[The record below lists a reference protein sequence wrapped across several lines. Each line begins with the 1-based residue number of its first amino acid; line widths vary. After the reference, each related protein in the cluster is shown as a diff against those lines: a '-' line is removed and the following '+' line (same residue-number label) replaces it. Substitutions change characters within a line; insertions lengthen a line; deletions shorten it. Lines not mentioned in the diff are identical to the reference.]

1 MAADR
6 LQLQVIL
13 SALDRASAPL
23 RHIQGGAVGA
33 GQALKQAREQL
44 KALNAQQKDINA
56 WRTQRAAAQDTE
68 RALEAA
74 RQRVRDLGQA
84 MASSGVPT
92 RRMTGDLRAAI
103 RQATALKR
111 KHADNQVQLQGLRN
125 RLAAAGISTRQLGQ
139 AERDLRQKIGATNQ
153 VISEQGRRLE
163 RITRQTRGLAIA
175 RRQYDKAQQ
184 LAGKMAGAGA
194 GATAAGAA
202 LGAPVLAAAKGYI
215 DFENAMLG
223 VAKQVDGARDESGQL
238 TALYYQMGD
247 AIKALSERVPMVTTE
262 LAALVEGAAR
272 MGIQGQQEL
281 LGFADVASRAATA
294 FELPAEQIGEDLA
307 RIAHL
312 YKLPIKNIDQLGDA
326 INYLD
331 DNAQSKGADII
342 DVLQR
347 TAGVTAT
354 VNMSFQDAA
363 ALGSTFLSLGAG
375 AEVAATAT
383 KAMIRELAN
392 ATMQPA
398 RFQKGLA
405 AIGLEAKEVQAGM
418 AKDATG
424 TIFKVLE
431 AINRLPKEEQSTVT
445 TRIFL
450 KEHGG
455 EAAKLAN
462 NLAEYRR
469 QLEMAN
475 SEAAKGSMARE
486 AEIRAQSLS
495 AQLLMARNRAFNL
508 TATLGE
514 SLRPSILRL
523 VEGFNRV
530 IGRLTAWVKANPELT
545 FSVLKVVGGL
555 AALAAVFGTL
565 TLGLASLLGPFAL
578 FRYALLMLGIR
589 GTGLGRVLLFLG
601 RTALPLVAK
610 AIFWI
615 GRALLLNP
623 IGLAITAIALA
634 ALLIYRYWDPIKAY
648 VLELWAEIR
657 AGFEGGIGG
666 IVRLILDFSPL
677 GLFYRA
683 FAGVMRYFGSE
694 LPGTFTGFG
703 NMLMQGLI
711 DGIRSRFT
719 ALKSTISEMGDSTIA
734 WFKDKLGI
742 HSPSRVFAALGG
754 FTMAGLAQGLAAGEG
769 NVLGQ
774 LADTAS
780 RLTVAGAGVLQ
791 HAFTLD
797 SRPPISAGAA
807 PVTLG
812 GDTYNITIHAAPG
825 MDPQAVA
832 RAVRQE
838 LARQKTQA
846 AARLRSRL
854 TDRE

>member
-23 RHIQGGAVGA
+23 RHIQGNAVGA

-44 KALNAQQKDINA
+44 KVLDAQQKDINA

-84 MASSGVPT
+84 MAASGAPT
-92 RRMTGDLRAAI
+92 RRMTGELRAAI
-103 RQATALKR
+103 RQATALKH

-139 AERDLRQKIGATNQ
+139 AERELRGKVTATTQ
-153 VISEQGRRLE
+153 AMAQQQERLK
-163 RITRQTRGLAIA
+163 RITHQQR
-175 RRQYDKAQQ
+175 Q
-184 LAGKMAGAGA
+184 LATAKGQYERSQALAGRMAGAGA

-202 LGAPVLAAAKGYI
+202 LGAPVLAVAKGYI
-215 DFENAMLG
+215 DFEDAMLG
-223 VAKQVDGARDESGQL
+223 VAKQVDGARDDNGQL
-238 TALYYQMGD
+238 TAVYYEMGD
-247 AIKALSERVPMVTTE
+247 AIKALSERVPMATTE

-272 MGIQGQQEL
+272 MGIQGQEDL
-281 LGFADVASRAATA
+281 IGFADVASRAAIA

-307 RIAHL
+307 RIAGL
-312 YKLPIKNIDQLGDA
+312 YKLPIKDIDKLGDA

-331 DNAQSKGADII
+331 DNAKSKGADII
-342 DVLQR
+342 EVMQR
-347 TAGVTAT
+347 TAGVVANA
-354 VNMSFQDAA
+354 NMTYQDAA

-383 KAMIRELAN
+383 KAMIRELSN

-398 RFQKGLA
+398 RFQEGLKTL
-405 AIGLEAKEVQAGM
+405 GLEAKEIQDGM
-418 AKDATG
+418 ATDATG
-424 TIFKVLE
+424 TIQKVLE
-431 AINRLPKEEQSTVT
+431 AITRLPNTEHSVAT

-530 IGRLTAWVKANPELT
+530 IGRLTAWVKANPELAY
-545 FSVLKVVGGL
+545 SVLKVAGGL
-555 AALAAVFGTL
+555 AILATAFGTL

-589 GTGLGRVLLFLG
+589 GTGLGHVLLFLG

-610 AIFWI
+610 AVLLI

-634 ALLIYRYWDPIKAY
+634 ALLIYQYWDPIKAY
-648 VLELWAEIR
+648 ALELWAEIR

-683 FAGVMRYFGSE
+683 FAGVMRYFGTE

-703 NMLMQGLI
+703 NQLMQGLI

-719 ALKSTISEMGDSTIA
+719 ALKNTIGEIGDGTIA

-769 NVLGQ
+769 SVLAQ

-791 HAFTLD
+791 HAFTFD

-812 GDTYNITIHAAPG
+812 GDTYTITINAAPG

-838 LARQKTQA
+838 LARHKAQG
-846 AARLRSRL
+846 AARQRSRL